1 MCLLIPKCYLTSH
14 QPFISFHQPL
24 SIVPAVP
31 LGGLAGKLVESGFAG
46 KKKCIALLKFQTIL
60 QKNAPFSAGNFP
72 GVCDC
77 IYNGHCKIS
86 NSSIKPESGILLSQQ
101 RGQKQPQATSLHIE
115 ILAARCSRVLSKYDL
130 INGLLGWLCYKSCC

>member
-1 MCLLIPKCYLTSH
+1 MFINPKVLSDLTPTIH
-14 QPFISFHQPL
+14 QL
-24 SIVPAVP
+24 SSAIINRPCSAPPWV
-31 LGGLAGKLVESGFAG
+31 GRKTCRIRFCR